1 MQPVGALIETLL
13 RFGHT
18 DTIILCLSKI
28 NVKIWILDPLASFFG
43 RQENMYSQFLQK
55 RKYHFVFLQELWR
68 GNFL

>member
-28 NVKIWILDPLASFFG
+28 NVKIWILDPLAFSEDKKTHIPSF
-43 RQENMYSQFLQK
+43 
-55 RKYHFVFLQELWR
+55 
-68 GNFL
+68 